1 MPKLHFLIL
10 AASAFI
16 FLAATCRPLTTK
28 DLDKLDPRIE
38 MFKGP
43 CFGSCP
49 VYKLTIYEGGVVSY
63 EGQQFTNRIGLHTK
77 LLDQATYR
85 SLIKDFEESN
95 FWNFQNAY
103 KAQIPDL
110 ATVTI
115 SYHDGEQS
123 KSVKGKDGRPT
134 KIMELEEKLTA
145 IAESGGWEQQA
156 AGSNYGMPDN
166 VIADELLVNLSTQ
179 VDPNVW
185 IIQFS
190 KQDMQIVKRLSP
202 NSPYWLFR
210 FNPERINP
218 EEMLGL
224 VRRNEYVLSAEF
236 NKTMN
241 LSPRN

>member
-1 MPKLHFLIL
+1 MRKLHFLIL
-10 AASAFI
+10 AAGAFV

-28 DLDKLDPRIE
+28 DLDQLDPRIE

-49 VYKLTIYEGGVVSY
+49 VYKLTIYEGGVVAY
-63 EGQQFTNRIGLHTK
+63 EGQQFTNRIGLYTK
-77 LLDQATYR
+77 LLDQTTYR
-85 SLIKDFEESN
+85 NLIKDFESSN

-115 SYHDGEQS
+115 SFHDGEQS
-123 KSVKGKDGRPT
+123 KSVKGKDGRPA

-145 IAESGGWEQQA
+145 IAESGGWEKQA
-156 AGSNYGMPDN
+156 AGSNYGMPEN
-166 VIADELLVNLSTQ
+166 VIADELLVNLSSE

-185 IIQFS
+185 IIQFA
-190 KQDMQIVKRLSP
+190 KQDLQIVKRLAP